1 MFDLKGRSSEAAL
14 ILKSAKQPAT
24 IHPRLGAPE
33 RAGLAR
39 LLAVLLGRRTLIGR
53 PVRSRLSTLRSRWLL
68 GICGQS
74 WTFFSCSSSKTWS
87 NWRRSGLALALQSA
101 LCNGCQV
108 SRAPA
113 VCVPHGAPSPRL
125 HRRGSGRTPEVLDGE
140 SRHPDSRRSGI
151 PRGSS
156 AQAQGSP
163 KDPRAR
169 LLPSSPE
176 PFEMVWNPGA
186 SQSATSSSQL
196 PGGSAAGC
204 RHGQPSEPHQLGS
217 KPAPGTPGETQAA
230 RTQGSLTC
238 HHRSKAV
245 GTAILRCGSLI
256 SPSSFTDC
264 PPPELTPA
272 P

>member
-1 MFDLKGRSSEAAL
+1 MGDPSGAGSRPCVADGFSG
-14 ILKSAKQPAT
+14 SA
-24 IHPRLGAPE
+24 G
-33 RAGLAR
+33 RAGLSSPA
-39 LLAVLLGRRTLIGR
+39 APRRPGATGGEAASAKR
-53 PVRSRLSTLRSRWLL
+53 P
-68 GICGQS
+68 GGG
-74 WTFFSCSSSKTWS
+74 
-87 NWRRSGLALALQSA
+87 GLALALQSA

-113 VCVPHGAPSPRL
+113 VCVPHGTPSPRL

-245 GTAILRCGSLI
+245 ETAILRCGSLI

>member
-1 MFDLKGRSSEAAL
+1 MYRYKGLVKRCFPKHKTDFTTVGIFWDLELRSSL
-14 ILKSAKQPAT
+14 
-24 IHPRLGAPE
+24 
-33 RAGLAR
+33 
-39 LLAVLLGRRTLIGR
+39 TL
-53 PVRSRLSTLRSRWLL
+53 
-68 GICGQS
+68 
-74 WTFFSCSSSKTWS
+74 
-87 NWRRSGLALALQSA
+87 
-101 LCNGCQV
+101 
-108 SRAPA
+108 
-113 VCVPHGAPSPRL
+113 SPR
-125 HRRGSGRTPEVLDGE
+125 RRPGINNKTPSLCFF
-140 SRHPDSRRSGI
+140 
-151 PRGSS
+151 SS

-217 KPAPGTPGETQAA
+217 KPAPRTPGETQAA

-245 GTAILRCGSLI
+245 ETAILRCGSLI